1 MFTWK
6 RALITVCCLIVLTAA
21 FTAFILPGIVKN
33 QAETWVAE
41 NTNRVLQIG
50 EVAINPI
57 TLVVEVRNLALSEVD
72 HEQSFVSWKKLRVAL
87 SPRSLFHLAPVLRE
101 IRLSDPRVH
110 LERLEA
116 SRFNFSDLIPAT
128 DETAEPAADTEPAH
142 FSLNNIVIE
151 NGQIELID
159 RSVPDEV
166 THTVRDL
173 NLAVPF
179 LGNLPYLVEEP
190 VQPLF
195 SAIINDSPI
204 EMKGALKP
212 FAETQEFSL
221 HLLLDDID
229 LPYYL
234 AYVPVELPL
243 ELRSGRL
250 GVDLQMLYRAG
261 MQHAPELLLS
271 GDVNL
276 TALNIWD
283 RQDQEL
289 LFLPMF
295 RAVIAPSHPLDMDIH
310 LASLDLYN
318 LEAHLSRDRTGTW
331 NFDRLMPAKT
341 AAPEEPA
348 DDEEEAEESVLKLA
362 IDQFRLRDG
371 VLSFSDALPRGGF
384 QTTAHT
390 INLDLRNISLEPDA
404 AISVV
409 ASLAT
414 DNAEQVSV
422 DGHMGLAP
430 LFIDLTVQA
439 NQLPLAVYQPY
450 YQEMV
455 AIKPGGQMDLAARLT
470 IDDDIPFALSEGRA
484 ELRAL
489 DLPLPK
495 REGFKLER
503 LTLDGLGY
511 DLAANTLVLNSVT
524 LEKGSARL
532 SRDSDGVFSFQSAN
546 YPVLAT
552 SPDASEETSPAPAD
566 TNSDPLSYRIGNL
579 SFNDWSFDFKDR
591 LPAEPAHLTLSGVNI
606 SASELAAPDKVASPF
621 KLNATLNRTGRINLS
636 GKATIATQ
644 DVTINSRLRS
654 LPLNVL
660 APYIAEQAGL
670 VLVDGR
676 LDARLNTRV
685 SNAPDGL
692 QARFSGNIGIDKLY
706 CLDTAHQEDL
716 LKWDSL
722 QVAEIDGRWAPLDLA
737 IGSITISDYFAKV
750 LIDEE
755 GGLNFAQVAQPETP
769 AEDAAPEE
777 QEPVVEEEPVEAKT
791 TPVDA
796 PEIRIDRVT
805 LQGGQVD
812 FTDRHLPT
820 PFHADMRELGGSIS
834 GLNSDLAT
842 QASVDLRGKLRNQS
856 PLLIEGVVNPLAEEL
871 FLDLKFS
878 FNDIEMSPMSPYS
891 GTYLGYLIAKG
902 KLNLALEYLVEEG
915 ALQASNQVFLDQFTF
930 GEAVESDKATGLPV
944 KLAVALL
951 KDGNGEI
958 HLDIPVSGELDDP
971 EFSIAGVVWTIIKNL
986 LVKAATSPL
995 ALLGALAGGGDEDF
1009 SSVTFDYGLS
1019 SLPPPEQEKLAHMAE
1034 ALQNRPSL
1042 ALEVH
1047 GFVDPEKDPEGY
1059 RQAELRRK
1067 IERVWALDRTKQEQT
1082 DEEAT
1087 PAIEDLPPEEYSD
1100 YLWQVY
1106 KKADFPRPRN
1116 FVGMIKH
1123 LPDEELTKLIYTNTP
1138 AGEAEL
1144 AQLAQKRAQTVRDY
1158 LVEQA
1163 GIAPERVFLTAPD
1176 INQPPEKKEALRS
1189 RVEFHINVK

>member
-6 RALITVCCLIVLTAA
+6 RALITACCLIVLTAA

-41 NTNRVLQIG
+41 NTDRVLQIG
-50 EVAINPI
+50 EIAINPI

-72 HEQSFVSWKKLRVAL
+72 HEQSFVAWKKLRVAL

-101 IRLSDPRVH
+101 IRLADPRIH

-116 SRFNFSDLIPAT
+116 SRFNFSDLIPAS

-159 RSVPDEV
+159 RSLPDEV
-166 THTVRDL
+166 THTVREL

-221 HLLLDDID
+221 RLVLDDID

-250 GVDLQMLYRAG
+250 GVDLQMRYRAG
-261 MQHAPELLLS
+261 MQQAPDLLLS
-271 GDVNL
+271 GDINL
-276 TALNIWD
+276 TAFNLWN

-295 RAVIAPSHPLDMDIH
+295 RAVIAPSHPLDRDIH
-310 LASLDLYN
+310 LASIDLYN
-318 LEAHLSRDRTGTW
+318 LEAHLARDQAGVW

-341 AAPEEPA
+341 TTPEETA
-348 DDEEEAEESVLKLA
+348 DKEGAEESALKLA

-371 VLSFSDALPRGGF
+371 VLTFNDDLPRGGF

-390 INLDLRNISLEPDA
+390 INLDLKNISLEPDT
-404 AISVV
+404 AISAA
-409 ASLAT
+409 ASFAT

-422 DGHMGLAP
+422 EGYMGLTP
-430 LFIDLTVQA
+430 LFVDVTVQA
-439 NQLPLAVYQPY
+439 DKLPLAVYQPY

-455 AIKPGGQMDLAARLT
+455 AIKPGGQLDLAARLT
-470 IDDDIPFALSEGRA
+470 IDDGTPFALSEGRA

-495 REGFKLER
+495 REGFRLER
-503 LTLDGLGY
+503 LTLDGLAY

-524 LEKGSARL
+524 LEKGNARL
-532 SRDSDGVFSFQSAN
+532 SRDSAGAFSFQSPD
-546 YPVLAT
+546 YPALIAAPQK
-552 SPDASEETSPAPAD
+552 SGETSAAPAATD
-566 TNSDPLSYRIGNL
+566 SRPLSYRIGNL
-579 SFNDWSFDFKDR
+579 AFSDWSFDFKDR
-591 LPAEPAHLTLSGVNI
+591 LPAEPAHLALSGVNI
-606 SASELAAPDKVASPF
+606 TASELVAPDKVASPF
-621 KLNATLNRTGRINLS
+621 KLNAVLNRTGRINLS

-644 DVTINSRLRS
+644 DVTVNSRLRA

-692 QARFSGNIGIDKLY
+692 QARFSGAVGIDKLY
-706 CLDTAHQEDL
+706 CLDAAHQEDL

-722 QVAEIDGRWAPLDLA
+722 QVAEIDGRWAPLNLA

-755 GGLNFAQVAQPETP
+755 GGLNFAQVFQKETP
-769 AEDAAPEE
+769 PEVAALAE
-777 QEPVVEEEPVEAKT
+777 QEPVVEEEIVEDTAVPGT
-791 TPVDA
+791 A
-796 PEIRIDRVT
+796 PQIRIDQVT

-812 FTDRHLPT
+812 FTDRHLPNT
-820 PFHADMRELGGSIS
+820 FHADMRELGGSIS

-842 QASVDLRGKLRNQS
+842 QATVDLRGKLRNQS
-856 PLLIEGVVNPLAEEL
+856 PLLIEGVVNPLADEL

-891 GTYLGYLIAKG
+891 GTYLGYMIEKG

-930 GEAVESDKATGLPV
+930 GESVESDKATGLPV
-944 KLAVALL
+944 RLAVALL

-1019 SLPPPEQEKLAHMAE
+1019 LLPPAEQEKLAHMAK
-1034 ALQNRPSL
+1034 ALLNRPSL
-1042 ALEVH
+1042 TLEVH
-1047 GFVDPEKDPEGY
+1047 GFVDPENDPEGY
-1059 RQAELRRK
+1059 RQAELRRQ
-1067 IERVWALDRTKQEQT
+1067 IERVWTLDRAKQQET
-1082 DEEAT
+1082 DDEAA
-1087 PAIEDLPPEEYSD
+1087 PGIEDLSPEEYSD

-1106 KKADFPRPRN
+1106 KQADFPRPRN
-1116 FVGMIKH
+1116 FVGMLKH

-1144 AQLAQKRAQTVRDY
+1144 AQLAQNRAQTVRDY

-1163 GIAPERVFLTAPD
+1163 GIAPERVFLIAPD
-1176 INQPPEKKEALRS
+1176 INQPPENKETLRS
-1189 RVEFHINVK
+1189 RVEFNISVK

>member
-6 RALITVCCLIVLTAA
+6 RALITVCCLTVLTAA
-21 FTAFILPGIVKN
+21 FTAFILPGIVKSK
-33 QAETWVAE
+33 AETWIAE
-41 NTNRVLQIG
+41 NTDRVLQIG
-50 EVAINPI
+50 EISINPL
-57 TLVVEVRNLALSEVD
+57 TLVVEVRNLALSEID
-72 HEQSFVSWKKLRVAL
+72 HEQSFVTWKKLRVAL

-101 IRLSDPRVH
+101 IRLADPRVH

-116 SRFNFSDLIPAT
+116 SRFNFSDLIPAA
-128 DETAEPAADTEPAH
+128 DETAEPASDNEPAH

-159 RSVPDEV
+159 RSVPGEV

-221 HLLLDDID
+221 RLVLDDID

-234 AYVPVELPL
+234 AYVPIELPV

-250 GVDLQMLYRAG
+250 GLDLQMLYRAG
-261 MQHAPELLLS
+261 MQLAPELLLS

-283 RQDQEL
+283 RQNQEL

-295 RAVIAPSHPLDMDIH
+295 KAVIAPSHPLEKDVH

-318 LEAHLSRDRTGTW
+318 LEAHLARDQTGAW

-341 AAPEEPA
+341 ATPEEPV
-348 DDEEEAEESVLKLA
+348 EEEGAEESALKLA
-362 IDQFRLRDG
+362 VDQFRLRDG
-371 VLSFSDALPRGGF
+371 VLSFNDALPRGGF
-384 QTTAHT
+384 QTTAHA
-390 INLDLRNISLEPDA
+390 INLDLKNISLESDT
-404 AISVV
+404 AISVA

-414 DNAEQVSV
+414 VNAEQVTV
-422 DGHMGLAP
+422 EGHMGLTP
-430 LFIDLTVQA
+430 LFVDVTVQA
-439 NQLPLAVYQPY
+439 DKLPLAVYQPY

-455 AIKPGGQMDLAARLT
+455 AIKPGGQLDLAARVT
-470 IDDDIPFALSEGRA
+470 IEDGVPFALSEGRA
-484 ELRAL
+484 ELRSL

-495 REGFKLER
+495 KDGFKLEQ
-503 LTLDGLGY
+503 LALDGLAY
-511 DLAANTLVLNSVT
+511 DLAANTLILNSVT

-532 SRDSDGVFSFQSAN
+532 SRNRDGLFSFQSPN
-546 YPVLAT
+546 YPALA
-552 SPDASEETSPAPAD
+552 SSGKSVEP
-566 TNSDPLSYRIGNL
+566 PLTPSKTDSKPFSYRIGKVTI
-579 SFNDWSFDFKDR
+579 SDWGIDFKDHQ
-591 LPAEPAHLTLSGVNI
+591 PVAAAHLALTGINAILSD
-606 SASELAAPDKVASPF
+606 LAAADKVASPF
-621 KLNATLNRTGRINLS
+621 EINAILNRSGRINLS

-644 DVTINSRLRS
+644 DVTINSRLRT

-670 VLVDGR
+670 LLVDGR
-676 LDARLNTRV
+676 LDARLKTRV
-685 SNAPDGL
+685 TNAPDGL
-692 QARFSGNIGIDKLY
+692 KARVSGAIGIDKLY
-706 CLDTAHQEDL
+706 CLDATHQEDL

-722 QVAEIDGRWAPLDLA
+722 QVAEIDGRWAPLNLA

-755 GGLNFAQVAQPETP
+755 GSLNFAQVFQKESPV
-769 AEDAAPEE
+769 EDGTLVE
-777 QEPVVEEEPVEAKT
+777 QEPVLEENLEEDAAASG
-791 TPVDA
+791 DA
-796 PEIRIDRVT
+796 PQIRVDRVT

-812 FTDRHLPT
+812 FTDRHLPK

-834 GLNSDLAT
+834 GLNSDLTT

-856 PLLIEGVVNPLAEEL
+856 PLLIEGVVNPLAEDL

-891 GTYLGYLIAKG
+891 GTYLGYMIEKG

-930 GEAVESDKATGLPV
+930 GEPVESDKASGLPV

-995 ALLGALAGGGDEDF
+995 ALLGALVGGGDEDF

-1019 SLPPPEQEKLAHMAE
+1019 LLPPAEQEKLAHMAE
-1034 ALQNRPSL
+1034 ALLKRPAL

-1047 GFVDPEKDPEGY
+1047 GFVDPEKDPESY
-1059 RQAELRRK
+1059 RQAELRRQIK
-1067 IERVWALDRTKQEQT
+1067 RVWALDRAKQQET
-1082 DEEAT
+1082 DDEAA
-1087 PAIEDLPPEEYSD
+1087 PGIEDLPPEEYSD

-1106 KKADFPRPRN
+1106 KQADFPRPRN
-1116 FVGMIKH
+1116 FVGMVKH

-1144 AQLAQKRAQTVRDY
+1144 AQLAQERAQAVRDY

-1163 GIAPERVFLTAPD
+1163 GIAPERVFLIAPD
-1176 INQPPEKKEALRS
+1176 INKLPEKKEALRS
-1189 RVEFHINVK
+1189 RVEFNVIVK

>member
-1 MFTWK
+1 MLTWK
-6 RALITVCCLIVLTAA
+6 RALIAICCLIVLTAA
-21 FTAFILPGIVKN
+21 FTAFILPGIVKSK
-33 QAETWVAE
+33 AESWVAE
-41 NTNRVLQIG
+41 NTGRVLQIG
-50 EVAINPI
+50 EVSINPI
-57 TLVVEVRNLALSEVD
+57 TLVVEVRHLALSEVD
-72 HEQSFVSWKKLRVAL
+72 PEQPFVTWKKLRVAL

-101 IRLSDPRVH
+101 IRLSDPKVH
-110 LERLEA
+110 LERLDA
-116 SRFNFSDLIPAT
+116 SRFNFSDLIPP
-128 DETAEPAADTEPAH
+128 EGEPAGNQGDDEPAR

-151 NGQIELID
+151 NGQVELID
-159 RSVPDEV
+159 RSVPGEV
-166 THTVRDL
+166 THTVREL

-179 LGNLPYLVEEP
+179 LGNLPYLVDEP

-195 SAIINDSPI
+195 SAIINDSPV

-221 HLLLDDID
+221 RLALDDID

-234 AYVPVELPL
+234 AYVPVELPI

-250 GVDLQMLYRAG
+250 GIDLQMLYRAG

-318 LEAHLSRDRTGTW
+318 LEAHLTRDQAGIW
-331 NFDRLMPAKT
+331 NFDRLKPAQT
-341 AAPEEPA
+341 ATREEPA
-348 DDEEEAEESVLKLA
+348 DEAEAETSSLKLA
-362 IDQFRLRDG
+362 IDQLKLRDG
-371 VLSFSDALPRGGF
+371 VLSFSDDLPRGGF

-390 INLDLRNISLEPDA
+390 INLDLKNISLEPHA
-404 AISVV
+404 AIGVT

-414 DNAEQVSV
+414 DNAEQVTV
-422 DGHMGLAP
+422 DGHMGLTP
-430 LFIDLTVQA
+430 LFVDVTVQA
-439 NQLPLAVYQPY
+439 DKLPLAVYQPY

-455 AIKPGGQMDLAARLT
+455 AIKPGGELDLAARIT
-470 IDDDIPFALSEGRA
+470 IDDGVPFALSEGQA

-489 DLPLPK
+489 NLPLPK
-495 REGFKLER
+495 KEGFQLKQLA
-503 LTLDGLGY
+503 LDGLAY
-511 DLAANTLVLNSVT
+511 DLSANALALNSVT

-532 SRDSDGVFSFQSAN
+532 SRNSDGLFSFQSPK
-546 YPVLAT
+546 YPVLADT
-552 SPDASEETSPAPAD
+552 PGESAQTAPKASKTDSKPF
-566 TNSDPLSYRIGNL
+566 SYRIGKVAIR
-579 SFNDWSFDFKDR
+579 DWLIDFKDQQ
-591 LPAEPAHLTLSGVNI
+591 PAETAHLALTGVNI
-606 SASELAAPDKVASPF
+606 NLSDLVAPDKVASPF
-621 KLNATLNRTGRINLS
+621 EVKAVLNRTGRINLS

-644 DVTINSRLRS
+644 DVTINSRLRT
-654 LPLNVL
+654 LPLNIF

-670 VLVDGR
+670 KLVDGR

-685 SNAPDGL
+685 TNAPDGL
-692 QARFSGNIGIDKLY
+692 KARFSGAVGVDKLY
-706 CLDTAHQEDL
+706 CLDAEHQEDL
-716 LKWDSL
+716 VKWDSL
-722 QVAEIDGRWAPLDLA
+722 QVADINGRWAPLDLA

-755 GGLNFAQVAQPETP
+755 GGLNFAQAFQKNAPDEDAVVAEQESVVKEEPT
-769 AEDAAPEE
+769 EDAANPEE
-777 QEPVVEEEPVEAKT
+777 SSQ
-791 TPVDA
+791 
-796 PEIRIDRVT
+796 IRIDRVT

-812 FTDRHLPT
+812 FTDRHLPN

-834 GLNSDLAT
+834 GLNSNMAT

-856 PLLIEGVVNPLAEEL
+856 PLLIEGAVNPLAEDL

-891 GTYLGYLIAKG
+891 GTYLGYLIEKG
-902 KLNLALEYLVEEG
+902 KLHLALEYLVEAG
-915 ALQASNQVFLDQFTF
+915 SLQASNEVFLDQFTF
-930 GEAVESDKATGLPV
+930 GDPVESDKATGLPV

-951 KDGNGEI
+951 KDSSGEI

-995 ALLGALAGGGDEDF
+995 ALLGALVGGGDEDF

-1019 SLPPPEQEKLAHMAE
+1019 RLPPPEQEKLARMAE
-1034 ALQNRPSL
+1034 AFQNRPAL
-1042 ALEVH
+1042 NLEVQ

-1059 RQAELRRK
+1059 RQEELRRQ
-1067 IERVWALDRTKQEQT
+1067 IERVWVLARAKQQDAGEGT
-1082 DEEAT
+1082 M
-1087 PAIEDLPPEEYSD
+1087 PAIETLPPEEYSD

-1106 KKADFPRPRN
+1106 KQADFPRPRN
-1116 FVGMIKH
+1116 FVGMVKH
-1123 LPDEELTKLIYTNTP
+1123 LPDEELTKLIYTNTA
-1138 AGEAEL
+1138 AGDAEL
-1144 AQLAQKRAQTVRDY
+1144 AQLAQARAQTVRDY

-1163 GIAPERVFLTAPD
+1163 GIAPERVFLSAPD
-1176 INQPPEKKEALRS
+1176 INQPPEKKEASRS
-1189 RVEFHINVK
+1189 RVEFNIAVK